1 MGLLGWLGRL
11 FGPRPAPAPI
21 PTPMPA
27 PDRPT
32 PDTVESSLLDMFNS
46 ARKSAGLAPLV
57 ADPRVMA
64 AAEEH
69 ATMQASVNRMA
80 HDGIGDGEPSD
91 RLTDYGYRWSACAE
105 NVAWG
110 QSSPAE
116 VFSTWMASPPHRAN
130 IRRFRE
136 PRMKY
141 RYLLCSIHG
150 TGGPM
155 RRTRRMTPSS
165 SSSVRR

>member
-11 FGPRPAPAPI
+11 FGPRPAPAPM
-21 PTPMPA
+21 PTPH
-27 PDRPT
+27 RPN

-46 ARKSAGLAPLV
+46 ARKSVGLAPLEIE
-57 ADPRVMA
+57 ARVHA

-69 ATMQASVNRMA
+69 ATLQASVNRRA

-110 QSSPAE
+110 QMTPAE
-116 VFSTWMASPPHRAN
+116 VFSTWLASPGHRAN
-130 IRRFRE
+130 ILG
-136 PRMKY
+136 PY
-141 RYLLCSIHG
+141 RHVGIACASPV
-150 TGGPM
+150 GGRPYWCADFAN
-155 RRTRRMTPSS
+155 PS
-165 SSSVRR
+165 